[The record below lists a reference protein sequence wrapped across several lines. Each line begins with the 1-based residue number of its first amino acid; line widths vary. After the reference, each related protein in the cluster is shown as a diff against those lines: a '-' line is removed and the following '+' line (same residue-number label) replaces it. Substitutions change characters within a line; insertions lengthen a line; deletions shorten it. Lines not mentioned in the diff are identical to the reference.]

1 MPQLLDDAKAH
12 ATAPVHGHTSGFV
25 DGEKMLVFQKNR
37 KLARRCR
44 ALGLLGHLVGDAHGR
59 QTHHVALLDAG
70 VGTGAAFVDAHFA
83 AANDAVNV
91 GLGYALQMA
100 YQEVI
105 EPLASGIFI
114 DFDQADCRRV
124 GSRGPVQRWFAPYN
138 VFHLRVV
145 L

>member
-1 MPQLLDDAKAH
+1 M
-12 ATAPVHGHTSGFV
+12 HGHTSGFV
-25 DGEKMLVFQKNR
+25 DGEKMLVFQKNETR
-37 KLARRCR
+37 APVPGARPSRPPCR
-44 ALGLLGHLVGDAHGR
+44 NAHGR

-83 AANDAVNV
+83 AADDAVNV

-100 YQEVI
+100 YQEVV

-124 GSRGPVQRWFAPYN
+124 ASRGPVQR
-138 VFHLRVV
+138 VV
-145 L
+145 CPL